1 MGNRQSLGYTSA
13 LLLLLLLLLL
23 KSRAIEN
30 YLICPSSNLSEYLFL
45 TILPFT
51 NPSDSAIVKR
61 EEYNQDKF
69 ET

>member
-1 MGNRQSLGYTSA
+1 MGRKSLDYTST
-13 LLLLLLLLLL
+13 LLLLL

-30 YLICPSSNLSEYLFL
+30 YLICPSTRSSNLSDYLFL

-61 EEYNQDKF
+61 EEFNQDKF